1 MRNYYLYLPLLL
13 LLTTNQ
19 LVYAGSKHVQE
30 LDQLIISTPLS
41 QSTANTA
48 LPVSILSGDE
58 LRMKAS
64 SSIGETLKNE
74 PGITSQSFGPGVGQP
89 VIRGQSG
96 SRVHVLQNGL
106 GSLDVSSLSPD
117 HSNSTEAL
125 WAERIEVLRGPATLL
140 YGSGAIGGVVNV
152 LDNRIPDTVPDT

>member
-1 MRNYYLYLPLLL
+1 MFNPQFYLTLPSLLL
-13 LLTTNQ
+13 ISLQ
-19 LVYAGSKHVQE
+19 SFAGSEHVHE
-30 LDQLIISTPLS
+30 LDQLIISNPLP

-48 LPVSILSGDE
+48 LPISILSGDE

-89 VIRGQSG
+89 VIRGQTG

-106 GSLDVSSLSPD
+106 GSLDV
-117 HSNSTEAL
+117 
-125 WAERIEVLRGPATLL
+125 
-140 YGSGAIGGVVNV
+140 
-152 LDNRIPDTVPDT
+152 